1 MTENE
6 RYAGDEMAK
15 LLVDA
20 CGIVKLLDHRCEY
33 ESVTEWL
40 VTARAAI
47 KAWEDAKNE
56 DA

>member
-6 RYAGDEMAK
+6 RDAGDAMAK
-15 LLVDA
+15 LLMEQAELFDSRGNWSIA
-20 CGIVKLLDHRCEY
+20 DRF
-33 ESVTEWL
+33 
-40 VTARAAI
+40 RAAI